1 MSSLAIDASTTST
14 TAAAPMRVST
24 SPIEHKTDSAHLRQ
38 VSLTGGGAAAVKSS
52 DSWYH
57 YFWRN
62 GHWHT
67 ASEYSP
73 RPADIVLSVQNP
85 KNKAVR
91 GALEKLQ
98 KGEESKRDTTV
109 YLMEGIRKWCDEQK
123 RSVGADA
130 EEEFVKYVWHH
141 MRQKQRDNV
150 AVLEARR
157 LQMGLEQAHDQLK
170 DHYAEF
176 PDERKTDDELV
187 AMFRKLGH
195 WTDVTTSEQRRI
207 ASKKRHE
214 KEEKLIDEKFC
225 GDRAAYNRWKALN
238 EQVSYGRIRDVSP
251 QLLVKFAQWL
261 EENPDYLYPGSRCIA
276 VETGAHK
283 LITSFREPDY
293 SQVMMTRADVSK
305 EHMLDAIRSVMAGLK
320 EGTCTVTL
328 KLERSPKQFTMTDK
342 YPLLVMHGCQRLI
355 SGSEHHIVAVHSDK
369 LVFKE
374 TSTVIKRLPPEFHK
388 QLKGHCEREGLFK
401 EVTCRKVYEYTPG
414 LVTTV
419 LFRGQ
424 STDGDPFHIRLRM
437 TERAGK
443 TFDFATVREA
453 KKAAFIDS
461 IKKEASDK
469 RLATRH
475 NAETHQDVYNSP
487 KERQTAKRM
496 ASIRGPTPPSPSCSP
511 HKNMAQELIE
521 LGKMFR
527 DGLLSDKEFVNAKKS
542 LIN

>member
-1 MSSLAIDASTTST
+1 MSSLSMDVSTAA
-14 TAAAPMRVST
+14 AAAPMRVST
-24 SPIEHKTDSAHLRQ
+24 SPIKHKTDSVPLRQ
-38 VSLTGGGAAAVKSS
+38 VSLTGGAVAKSS
-52 DSWYH
+52 DTKNH

-62 GHWHT
+62 GCWHT
-67 ASEYSP
+67 AYEYSP
-73 RPADIVLSVQNP
+73 RLADIVLSVQNP

-98 KGEESKRDTTV
+98 KGAEAKRDTTV

-123 RSVGADA
+123 RSVGTDA

-141 MRQKQRDNV
+141 MRQKQRDNT
-150 AVLEARR
+150 AAIEARR
-157 LQMGLEQAHDQLK
+157 LQMGLAQARGQLK

-187 AMFRKLGH
+187 VMFRKLGH

-283 LITSFREPDY
+283 LKNGLREPDY

-305 EHMLDAIRSVMAGLK
+305 EHMLDAIRSVMTGLK

-328 KLERSPKQFTMTDK
+328 KFERSPKQFTMTDK

-355 SGSEHHIVAVHSDK
+355 SGSEHRIVAVHSDK

-374 TSTVIKRLPPEFHK
+374 TTTMIKRLPDEFHK

-401 EVTCRKVYEYTPG
+401 EVTCHKVYEYTPG

-424 STDGDPFHIRLRM
+424 STDGDSFHIRLRM
-437 TERAGK
+437 TERVGK
-443 TFDFATVREA
+443 TFDFASVQEA
-453 KKAAFIDS
+453 KKVAFIDS
-461 IKKEASDK
+461 IKKEASNK
-469 RLATRH
+469 RIAARR
-475 NAETHQDVYNSP
+475 NAETRQDVYNSP

-496 ASIRGPTPPSPSCSP
+496 ASIRGPMPPSPSCSP

-527 DGLLSDKEFVNAKKS
+527 DGLLSDEEFVNAKKS

>member
-1 MSSLAIDASTTST
+1 MSSLAIDASTAST

-24 SPIEHKTDSAHLRQ
+24 SPIEHKTDSAPFRPRNRAE
-38 VSLTGGGAAAVKSS
+38 GGAAAKSS
-52 DSWYH
+52 DTKNH

-98 KGEESKRDTTV
+98 KGAEANRDTTV
-109 YLMEGIRKWCDEQK
+109 YLMEGIRKWCYEQK

-141 MRQKQRDNV
+141 MRQKQRDNAATV
-150 AVLEARR
+150 EARR
-157 LQMGLEQAHDQLK
+157 LQTNLAWVRGQLK
-170 DHYAEF
+170 DPYAEF

-251 QLLVKFAQWL
+251 QLLVKFAKWF
-261 EENPDYLYPGSRCIA
+261 EENPDFLYPGSRCIA
-276 VETGAHK
+276 VETAAHK
-283 LITSFREPDY
+283 LITGFREPDY

-305 EHMLDAIRSVMAGLK
+305 ERMLDAIRSVMAGLK

-328 KLERSPKQFTMTDK
+328 KFERSPKQFTMTDK
-342 YPLLVMHGCQRLI
+342 YPLLTMHGCQRLI
-355 SGSEHHIVAVHSDK
+355 SGSEHHIVAVHSYK

-374 TSTVIKRLPPEFHK
+374 TTTMIKRLPAEFHK

-401 EVTCRKVYEYTPG
+401 EVTCHKVYEYTPG
-414 LVTTV
+414 MVTSV

-469 RLATRH
+469 RLATRR
-475 NAETHQDVYNSP
+475 NAETRQDVYNSP

-496 ASIRGPTPPSPSCSP
+496 ASIRGPMPPSPSCSP